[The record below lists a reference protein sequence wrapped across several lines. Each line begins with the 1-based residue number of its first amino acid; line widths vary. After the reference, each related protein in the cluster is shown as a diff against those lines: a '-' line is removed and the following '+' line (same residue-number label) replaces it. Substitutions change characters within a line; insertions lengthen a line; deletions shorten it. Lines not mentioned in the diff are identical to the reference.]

1 MHCIWYP
8 QESWLLNWRKQHYIK
23 AFADF
28 SIRIFRNLSC
38 RNIVIRTFVTQKW
51 SDLKI
56 NLWTCKPSNLLF
68 TLGEAS
74 EHLKG
79 RTVPP
84 VSYFFLDQPKDF
96 VIFLF
101 LATFHIQSK
110 HLKGRSV
117 PRVSDVLAHLRILSF
132 LLFLDTFRIQWAPL
146 RSFGAPRQS
155 RFWL

>member
-1 MHCIWYP
+1 MLVWPIYH
-8 QESWLLNWRKQHYIK
+8 SNLLHTHHSNPSYTLHSNHLHLNTSPLRWSFGGNKCTLYSYALHMISPRVLTLKLKQHYFK

-101 LATFHIQSK
+101 LANI
-110 HLKGRSV
+110 
-117 PRVSDVLAHLRILSF
+117 
-132 LLFLDTFRIQWAPL
+132 
-146 RSFGAPRQS
+146 
-155 RFWL
+155 